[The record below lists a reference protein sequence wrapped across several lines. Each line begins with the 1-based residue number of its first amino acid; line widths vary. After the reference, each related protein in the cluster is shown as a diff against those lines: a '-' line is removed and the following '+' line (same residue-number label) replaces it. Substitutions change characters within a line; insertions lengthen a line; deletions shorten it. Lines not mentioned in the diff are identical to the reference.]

1 MINERKMFTILVGS
15 FMVTMVGLL
24 IWTYKKGPLD
34 LTAGNKATEEKSY
47 TTDDSSGQDKFL
59 SALRDTE
66 QRISESIKEASSRKE
81 QSTGI
86 NLEPGIFL

>member
-24 IWTYKKGPLD
+24 IWTYKKVPSD
-34 LTAGNKATEEKSY
+34 MTASSKATEEQSY
-47 TTDDSSGQDKFL
+47 ATDDASSQDKFL

-66 QRISESIKEASSRKE
+66 QRISNSIREASSRKE

>member
-24 IWTYKKGPLD
+24 IWTYKKEPSNMA
-34 LTAGNKATEEKSY
+34 AGDKATEEKSY
-47 TTDDSSGQDKFL
+47 ATDDSPGQDNFL

-66 QRISESIKEASSRKE
+66 QRISDSIRDASSRKE